1 MEEAKVRFPKI
12 IANKKT
18 KASATIYGKIKG
30 GEPKPDGGVT
40 QPYPFY
46 RVCWK
51 VAGQRKMQ
59 SFATYS
65 AAKRHA
71 DEMVKDLGKG
81 SQITALTPGQ
91 ARDALAAFER
101 LDGFHKSTG
110 KRVSLNSAVADYVE
124 VAGRLPKGVSFSD
137 AFTGYLNN
145 VATVTRKDLGEAVAE
160 FVAAR
165 AAKTKAPDGQRA
177 QLSSGYAYL
186 VALWLGWF
194 AKQFLATAVCDL
206 TKDHVDAFMAN
217 HGHLAA
223 KSKNHLRATLR
234 MFLGWCAKRDYL
246 SATHR
251 LLEAPSM
258 ERETVTPGDT
268 EFYRPAEFRKLL
280 EAADATMR
288 PIIALQGL
296 AGLRQQEA
304 LRLTWQDVFSA
315 AGNVTISATKSK
327 TRSRR
332 LVEIMPALAQWLES
346 YRHHEGPLWILGVDM
361 WQENFKALREKEKIP
376 ARKNGLRH
384 SFCTYHFALHANENL
399 TAQQAGNSPAMI
411 HQHYKGLA
419 TKAEAEKW
427 FSVAPEQAANFI
439 QLAEHKIVQ

>member
-1 MEEAKVRFPKI
+1 MTFPHTIERGRF
-12 IANKKT
+12 
-18 KASATIYGKIKG
+18 SATIYGKT
-30 GEPKPDGGVT
+30 DG
-40 QPYPFY
+40 YSFY
-46 RVCWK
+46 RLAYH
-51 VAGQRKMQ
+51 VAGKRVVR
-59 SFATYS
+59 SFKAFG
-65 AAKRHA
+65 AAKAAAKATLRA
-71 DEMVKDLGKG
+71 LAKG
-81 SQITALTPGQ
+81 SQAAGLSSKQ
-91 ARDALAAFER
+91 AADALAAFER
-101 LDGFHKSTG
+101 LEGFHKSSG
-110 KRVSLNSAVADYVE
+110 KHVSLNSAVADYVE
-124 VAGRLPKGVSFSD
+124 AAGRLPKGVSLSD
-137 AFTGYLNN
+137 ALTGYLTN

-160 FVAAR
+160 FIAAR
-165 AAKTKAPDGQRA
+165 EAKTKAPEGQRA
-177 QLSSGYAYL
+177 QLSTGYAYL

-194 AKQFLATAVCDL
+194 AKKFTATAVCDL
-206 TKDHVDAFMAN
+206 TKDHVDLFMAD

-268 EFYRPAEFRKLL
+268 EFYKPAEFRKLL

-332 LVEIMPALAQWLES
+332 LVEIVPALDAWLRP
-346 YRHHEGPLWILGVDM
+346 YRQCEGLLWSQGVDTY
-361 WQENFKALREKEKIP
+361 QETFAELRESLSIP
-376 ARKNGLRH
+376 AKRNGLRH
-384 SFCTYHFALHANENL
+384 AFCSYHFALHANENL

-411 HQHYKGLA
+411 HQAYKGLA
-419 TKAEAEKW
+419 TKQQGEAWFATAPATPAENILALPA
-427 FSVAPEQAANFI
+427 VQA
-439 QLAEHKIVQ
+439 